1 MKKHVL
7 LTTITLALGLSGVGC
22 NKSGKLNTT
31 SKFTAPSGAMELK
44 LKWPVGEHIV
54 QSLDFKMKS
63 EITVP
68 KQPAPIKQDMT
79 MGQSYALSVLKEDA
93 DGGHEVEMEFL
104 SMRMK
109 LDQGGKPIIDY
120 DSGKKSP
127 GGSADPMAAL
137 FQKTIGA
144 KLQYF
149 LDASNQVQRVEGVDA
164 LRARMTTGGPNDPST
179 IFKNI
184 FSEDYFKQIM
194 DYSRNLP
201 PKPVQPGDTW
211 SVTRDITE
219 GDLGAIVLN
228 YDMTFQR
235 WEQRG
240 KRNCAR
246 LEFQGTVKSR
256 STQNPAPN
264 GMIIAI
270 QEGNTSGVTWFD
282 PELGMFIDTT
292 MNQDMKMLMT
302 MSGRAAGGGGR
313 TITMTNN
320 TSQVITI
327 KLDSVK

>member
-7 LTTITLALGLSGVGC
+7 LITVTLALGLSGVGC

-31 SKFTAPSGAMELK
+31 SKFTAPSGAMEFK

-54 QSLDFKMKS
+54 QSLDLKQKS

-68 KQPAPIKQDMT
+68 NQPAPIKQDMT
-79 MGQSYALSVLKEDA
+79 MGQGYALSVLKEDA

-109 LDQGGKPIIDY
+109 MDQGGKTMIDY
-120 DSGKKSP
+120 DSGKKST

-137 FQKTIGA
+137 FQKIIGG

-149 LDASNQVQRVEGVDA
+149 LDASNQVQRVEGVNE
-164 LRARMTTGGPNDPST
+164 LRDRMTTSGPRDPASM
-179 IFKNI
+179 FKSI

-211 SVTRDITE
+211 SVKREIAM
-219 GDLGAIVLN
+219 GDLGVMVFN
-228 YDMTFQR
+228 YDITFQR

-256 STQNPAPN
+256 SIQNPGPN
-264 GMIIAI
+264 GMTVAL
-270 QEGNTSGVTWFD
+270 QDGTTSGVSWFD
-282 PELGMFIDTT
+282 PELGMFIDSTF
-292 MNQDMKMLMT
+292 NQDMKMTMT

-313 TITMTNN
+313 TITMTDNM
-320 TSQVITI
+320 SQAITI